1 MPLAPRLEHGAAAV
15 ATSAASRLDK
25 KPTEN
30 EGNYLK
36 LRRSVRSLWL
46 ESAPKP
52 ALDSADGCSCSSI
65 VEDPRE
71 AAESETRSNA
81 ASPAEARKPPAGTG
95 RGDVIWPGDVDDRE
109 DDDWLELCRWW
120 LPVLSLR
127 ENGQR
132 QQADSHG

>member
-15 ATSAASRLDK
+15 ATSAASDK
-25 KPTEN
+25 KTTTAN
-30 EGNYLK
+30 RGNYLK

-71 AAESETRSNA
+71 AAESETRS
-81 ASPAEARKPPAGTG
+81 AEARNPAAGTG

-109 DDDWLELCRWW
+109 DDDWLELCRWR

-127 ENGQR
+127 ETASVSKRG
-132 QQADSHG
+132 G